1 MRTFIKLLI
10 IKIKAMSQK
19 NRIKE
24 LEARIEELES
34 QLQQENGWE
43 EMYQEDEQESNMT
56 FREQC
61 YYDRSDYVQERLER
75 GEICE
80 ENAMELRMG
89 A

>member
-1 MRTFIKLLI
+1 
-10 IKIKAMSQK
+10 MSQK

-34 QLQQENGWE
+34 QLQQENGGE

>member
-1 MRTFIKLLI
+1 MNQENK
-10 IKIKAMSQK
+10 
-19 NRIKE
+19 IKE
-24 LEARIEELES
+24 LEEKIKVLTS
-34 QLQQENGWE
+34 LLQQECEWE
-43 EMYQEDEQESNMT
+43 DTHTIDEQESNMT

>member
-1 MRTFIKLLI
+1 MGQL
-10 IKIKAMSQK
+10 QK
-19 NRIKE
+19 IKE
-24 LEARIEELES
+24 LEEKVARLEY
-34 QLQQENGWE
+34 QLHQENGCE
-43 EMYQEDEQESNMT
+43 EMYQEDKQESNMT

-80 ENAMELRMG
+80 IQASELRMG

>member
-1 MRTFIKLLI
+1 
-10 IKIKAMSQK
+10 MSQK

-24 LEARIEELES
+24 LEAKIVRLES

-43 EMYQEDEQESNMT
+43 DTHTIDEQESNMT

-61 YYDRSDYVQERLER
+61 YYDRCDYIQERLER

>member
-1 MRTFIKLLI
+1 MGQL
-10 IKIKAMSQK
+10 QK
-19 NRIKE
+19 IKE
-24 LEARIEELES
+24 LEEKVARLEN
-34 QLQQENGWE
+34 QLHQANGWE

-61 YYDRSDYVQERLER
+61 YYDRSDYIQERLER

-80 ENAMELRMG
+80 ENAAELRMG

>member
-1 MRTFIKLLI
+1 MNYLD
-10 IKIKAMSQK
+10 
-19 NRIKE
+19 RIKK
-24 LEARIEELES
+24 LEEKIVMLEN

>member
-1 MRTFIKLLI
+1 
-10 IKIKAMSQK
+10 MSQK

>member
-1 MRTFIKLLI
+1 MNQENK
-10 IKIKAMSQK
+10 
-19 NRIKE
+19 IKE
-24 LEARIEELES
+24 LEEKIKVLTS
-34 QLQQENGWE
+34 LLQQECEWE
-43 EMYQEDEQESNMT
+43 DTHTIDEQESTMT

-61 YYDRSDYVQERLER
+61 YYDRCDYIQERLER

>member
-1 MRTFIKLLI
+1 
-10 IKIKAMSQK
+10 MSQE

>member
-1 MRTFIKLLI
+1 MGEL
-10 IKIKAMSQK
+10 QK
-19 NRIKE
+19 IKE
-24 LEARIEELES
+24 LEEKVARLEN
-34 QLQQENGWE
+34 QLHQANGWE

-61 YYDRSDYVQERLER
+61 YYDRSDYIQERLER

-80 ENAMELRMG
+80 ENAAELRMG

>member
-1 MRTFIKLLI
+1 
-10 IKIKAMSQK
+10 MSQK

-24 LEARIEELES
+24 LEAKIVELES